1 MNYRSIT
8 IPFTNATPSLYPI
21 YAVTADRSCGEWIG
35 KPTATGEFAGRTEWL
50 ALDDG
55 DDTHRDTYE
64 AHPSETRLL
73 LITWVD

>member
-1 MNYRSIT
+1 MRPIT
-8 IPFTNATPSLYPI
+8 SMTSYQLYPI

>member
-1 MNYRSIT
+1 MRPIT
-8 IPFTNATPSLYPI
+8 IMTSYQLYPI

-35 KPTATGEFAGRTEWL
+35 KPTATGEFAGRREWL

-64 AHPSETRLL
+64 GHPNETRLL